1 MSRKLKINSR
11 TKDQKFK
18 VVEYTVTNGKDSY
31 RCLAEIAKQAAS
43 QDLRIDTI
51 HLAGALNWCNIR
63 TKSGRPFTVGTRGI
77 YNTIRSA
84 YYFFDAIGTATSKQ
98 YAEWIA
104 EAYVRPN
111 GEYAYRNN

>member
-11 TKDQKFK
+11 TKDAKFK
-18 VVEYTVTNGKDSY
+18 TVEYVVTDVKATY
-31 RCLAEIAKQAAS
+31 RCLGEIAEQAAK
-43 QDLRIDTI
+43 QDFRVDTI
-51 HLAGALNWCNIR
+51 SLADSLNRHNIR
-63 TKSGRPFTVGTRGI
+63 TKSGRLFVVGSRGI

-84 YYFFDAIGTATSKQ
+84 YHFFDAIGTATSKQ